1 MSEIVYLLGAGANQ
15 LVTDWHGLKPPLANN
30 FFQVALRN
38 DKFTGEHYS
47 NRIAPLY
54 DYISHFWK
62 KSRDDLQNR
71 SFNLEDC
78 FTMLQLQRNEAERAE
93 DYNEYG
99 RLAGLEFLLKSFLA
113 EYLSEFESFAVTS
126 DQMREF
132 GAVVY
137 REQPTILS
145 LNYDCIIE
153 AIIETAS
160 GVNTN
165 VPQSF
170 HGRPDEEGK
179 VTDDELPYSHCN
191 WNRPLAY
198 GFKFDYVQLQRAGLS
213 TYVEGTRFYGHPA
226 NKLYSWKILKLHGS
240 LNWFQYLPIRKYPS
254 FKPAEQELPE
264 ERMREVL
271 MIRGHW
277 WFAEPPD
284 LQGWILDPLI
294 ITPVLYKEQFY
305 QNPPFL
311 DIWRQAHEE
320 LSTCQ
325 RFVVIGYS
333 FAPTDFFIRKLLL
346 EAFCEK
352 PPRELV
358 IVNPDTSIVRTA
370 KELSHF
376 SKPVLV
382 CRDLEEYLRLYV
394 R

>member
-1 MSEIVYLLGAGANQ
+1 MSDIVYLLGAGANQ

-30 FFQVALRN
+30 FFQMALRN
-38 DKFTGEHYS
+38 DKFKGEPYS

-62 KSRDDLQNR
+62 KSKDDLQNE

-78 FTMLQLQRNEAERAE
+78 FTMLQLQRNEAERKE
-93 DYNEYG
+93 DRSEYS
-99 RLAGLEFLLKSFLA
+99 RLAGLEFLLESFLA
-113 EYLSEFESFAVTS
+113 EYLSEFETFAVTS
-126 DQMREF
+126 DRMREF
-132 GAVVY
+132 EAVIY
-137 REQPTILS
+137 QERPTILS

-165 VPQSF
+165 IPPSF
-170 HGRPDEEGK
+170 RGKPDDEGK
-179 VTDDELPYSHCN
+179 VTDEELPYSHCN

-213 TYVEGTRFYGHPA
+213 TYVEGTRFYDHPL
-226 NKLYSWKILKLHGS
+226 NKLYPWKILKLHGS
-240 LNWFQYLPIRKYPS
+240 LNWFKYLPIRKYP
-254 FKPAEQELPE
+254 FLDPAEQELSK
-264 ERMREVL
+264 ERLRQVL
-271 MIRGHW
+271 LINGHW

-284 LQGWILDPLI
+284 LRGWILDPLV

-305 QNPPFL
+305 QEPPFV
-311 DIWRQAHEE
+311 DIWTQAYEE

-325 RFVVIGYS
+325 RLVVIGYS
-333 FAPTDFFIRKLLL
+333 FAPTYFFIRKLLL

-352 PPRELV
+352 PLKELV
-358 IVNPDTSIVRTA
+358 VVNPDTSVVQRA

-382 CRDLEEYLRLYV
+382 CRDLEEYLRFHV
-394 R
+394 